1 MVIDVLTTMAVAGAI
16 VLGLEALEYGIG
28 WLISLWGKKHRQMPE
43 TLQAELGETDREM
56 IRKTQELMRQ
66 VYGEDI
72 VKRYAE
78 ANTHERINL
87 TYEFAEQLAKLYGV
101 DVNIDVF
108 MKEPRKG
115 EPYVYG
121 QQRAGAIRLNIYM
134 IDMYAGHKKFED
146 VIQNT
151 IEITIHEMRHAVQ
164 DKAIEQPGFWD
175 IDDVRRAAWARNL
188 ENYISTSVDVQRYMR
203 QPVEADAYTFA
214 AEAMKGMV

>member
-28 WLISLWGKKHRQMPE
+28 WLISLWGKKPQQMPE

-78 ANTHERINL
+78 ANTRERINL

-101 DVNIDVF
+101 DVNID
-108 MKEPRKG
+108 MYIEEPKKNKPYTFGKIGGNTIILNMYLIDIG
-115 EPYVYG
+115 E
-121 QQRAGAIRLNIYM
+121 RHE
-134 IDMYAGHKKFED
+134 DFED
-146 VIQNT
+146 VIKEIIDT
-151 IEITIHEMRHAVQ
+151 IIHEMRHAVQ
-164 DKAIEQPGFWD
+164 KKAIEQPGFWD
-175 IDDVRRAAWARNL
+175 MDDIRRATWARNL
-188 ENYISTSVDVQRYMR
+188 ENYIPLRVDFQMYMR
-203 QPVEADAYTFA
+203 QPLETDARTFA